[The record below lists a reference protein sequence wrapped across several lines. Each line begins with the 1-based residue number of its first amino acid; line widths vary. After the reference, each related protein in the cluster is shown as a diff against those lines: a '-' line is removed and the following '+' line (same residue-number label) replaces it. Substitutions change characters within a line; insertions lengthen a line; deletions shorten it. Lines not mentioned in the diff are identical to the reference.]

1 MKQKDFQLDA
11 VLDRNL
17 RKLIAESGL
26 IDALDRGQ
34 LRCPECNKQITFE
47 NIGAI
52 KALDESLILICDD
65 QNCILEAGQK

>member
-1 MKQKDFQLDA
+1 MEQKDYQLDA

-26 IDALDRGQ
+26 INPLEMGE

-52 KALDESLILICDD
+52 KVLDENLILICDD